1 MKKESGKLVY
11 QTETAMRYL
20 LLLTLLLSISSCD
33 KKPENFREQSIAE
46 IRAAEKAFE
55 TMCAEK
61 SVADAFYF
69 YADSQAVIKREND
82 TLISG
87 REAIRNYH
95 TSTFYKTA
103 KVKWAPDFVD
113 ASAAGDFGHSYG
125 HYEWTFTDT
134 TGKMMKYPGVYHT
147 VWKRQ
152 KDGSWKYVW
161 D

>member
-1 MKKESGKLVY
+1 
-11 QTETAMRYL
+11 MRYL
-20 LLLTLLLSISSCD
+20 LFSFLLLSIHACQTKS
-33 KKPENFREQSIAE
+33 ENLREQSIAE

-61 SVADAFYF
+61 SVAEAFYF

-87 REAIRNYH
+87 RNAIRNYH
-95 TSTFYKTA
+95 TSNFYKTA
-103 KVKWAPDFVD
+103 KAKWSPDYVD
-113 ASAAGDFGHSYG
+113 AAESGDLGHSYG
-125 HYEWTFTDT
+125 HYEWSYTDT
-134 TGKMMKYPGVYHT
+134 SGKVSKYPGVYHT
-147 VWKRQ
+147 VWKKQ

>member
-1 MKKESGKLVY
+1 
-11 QTETAMRYL
+11 MRL
-20 LLLTLLLSISSCD
+20 ILTLTLLAALTACET
-33 KKPENFREQSIAE
+33 KRENLREKSIAE

-61 SVADAFYF
+61 SVAEAFYF
-69 YADSQAVIKREND
+69 YADSQAVIKRQND
-82 TLISG
+82 TLITG
-87 REAIRNYH
+87 REGIRNYH

-103 KVKWAPDFVD
+103 KVKWSPDYVD
-113 ASAAGDFGHSYG
+113 ASESGDLGHSYG
-125 HYEWTFTDT
+125 RYEWTYTDT
-134 TGKMMKYPGVYHT
+134 SGKVSKYPGVYHT